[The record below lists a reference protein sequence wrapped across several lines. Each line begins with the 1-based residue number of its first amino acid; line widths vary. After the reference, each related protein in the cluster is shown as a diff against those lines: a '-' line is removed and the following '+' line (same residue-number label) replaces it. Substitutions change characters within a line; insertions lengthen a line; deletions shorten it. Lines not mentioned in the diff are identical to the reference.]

1 MSLVSL
7 EIVGIF
13 KLTRI
18 STLLFHSS
26 QTNLDLKLLLATY
39 AIRHMQKNTTLQD
52 MSKFIQTKCHLFVV
66 NVPMRPKLKENYSSI
81 SKTITMKL
89 LKLYDE
95 NFWKN

>member
-1 MSLVSL
+1 
-7 EIVGIF
+7 
-13 KLTRI
+13 
-18 STLLFHSS
+18 
-26 QTNLDLKLLLATY
+26 
-39 AIRHMQKNTTLQD
+39 MQKNTNLQD

-66 NVPMRPKLKENYSSI
+66 NVPMRPKLKKNYSSI